1 MVGRE
6 CDGGVSFVLH
16 ARMKEMSG
24 TLPRLVLSEL
34 IDLPVVEASGVAVR
48 RTERGSVV
56 LVVGDRTAE
65 VGVCV
70 VGDDGALDGW
80 ETIDL
85 VELPG
90 WPLPPGDSQFE
101 AIATDG
107 GSLVALMCED
117 PPLVLVAD
125 TATRQLR
132 AEIRLTAPVG
142 SMLDGQWDDASSRGE
157 GLVFLRGGRLLVAQ
171 EKRPRALIEFG
182 PVGAEPRGLS
192 SDDFLAPDE
201 SWEAPTGHVD
211 FVPLSMWELKA
222 RAKKAL
228 GDISSIGTDLEG
240 NLWLLSDKSQRVGR
254 LGLDDPLGPDDDEV
268 RDLDEIWDLPDGAVK
283 PEGIAALGDGRVLVA
298 LDTGSTSGN
307 GMIVT
312 RPS

>member
-1 MVGRE
+1 MP
-6 CDGGVSFVLH
+6 
-16 ARMKEMSG
+16 AK
-24 TLPRLVLSEL
+24 TPRLVLSDV

-48 RTERGSVV
+48 ETERGTVV

-65 VGVCV
+65 VGACLI
-70 VGDDGALDGW
+70 GTDGELDDWTVLDLG
-80 ETIDL
+80 
-85 VELPG
+85 ELPG

-101 AIATDG
+101 AIAADG

-125 TATRQLR
+125 TVTRELL
-132 AEIRLTAPVG
+132 AEIRLTAPSG
-142 SMLDGQWDDASSRGE
+142 SLLDGQWDDASSRGE

-182 PVGAEPRGLS
+182 PAGTDPQGLS
-192 SDDFLAPDE
+192 RDDLLEPGE
-201 SWEAPTGHVD
+201 TWEAPSGLVE
-211 FVPLSMWELKA
+211 FVPLSVWKLKGE
-222 RAKKAL
+222 AKRAL
-228 GDISSIGTDLEG
+228 GDVSAIGTDSLG

-254 LGLDDPLGPDDDEV
+254 LDLDDPLAPDDDEV
-268 RDLDEIWDLPDGAVK
+268 RDLDESWDLPDGAIK

-298 LDTGSTSGN
+298 LDTGSTTGN

-312 RPS
+312 RPD